1 MAHAF
6 KLTAKRNICKKNS
19 STVVLAKGM
28 TIEHIERDCSAPGA
42 SNVCKTIQQKLGVEV
57 IVTTGSLYFDIEK
70 LS

>member
-1 MAHAF
+1 MHLNLLQKETF
-6 KLTAKRNICKKNS
+6 VKKNS

-42 SNVCKTIQQKLGVEV
+42 SNVCKTIQQKFGVEV
-57 IVTTGSLYFDIEK
+57 IVTTVGSYFDVEK